1 MPDSFVHL
9 HLHTEYSMLDG
20 AVRIPELMKR
30 VKDLGMPAVAMT
42 DHGNLYG
49 AIEFYQEAQ
58 KAKIKPIIGC
68 EAYLSP
74 GSMMEKKDI
83 VGRKRSSHLTLL
95 AADNEGYANLV
106 KLITK
111 GHLEGLYHGK
121 PRVDKAALAEH
132 SQGLIC
138 LSGCIS
144 GEVNEFIRSDRE
156 EEARKSV
163 REFKDIF
170 GDRLY
175 LEMHNHGM
183 AEQHKCMVKLGQFAK
198 EFDIKT
204 VAANDV
210 HFLNRED
217 HEAHDIMIC
226 IGTGANVHDEKRLHY
241 SPEVYFKTAEQ
252 MYELFEG
259 YEEACRNTLEVAE
272 RCNVTMK
279 LDASSI
285 EKYPLFEPENGQ
297 SREDYL
303 RHLCEQGL
311 IERYGRDR
319 ALNDDVLKTR
329 LDYELGIINKM
340 NFSSYFLIVWDF
352 IKWAK
357 EHNIPVG
364 PGRGSGAGSLVA
376 YTLRIT
382 DLCPLQFGLIFERFL
397 NPERI
402 SPPDL
407 DIDFCQTRR
416 GEVIDYV
423 RKHYGERSV
432 SNIITFGTMG
442 AKSVVRD
449 VGRVL
454 GWSYGDADRVAKM
467 IPTEL
472 NITLES
478 YEEGGK
484 RVDGAIDK
492 NPELKAAVANE
503 PATQQLWQYAT
514 FLEGIKRNAGIHAAG
529 IVIGDKPLD
538 TFIPL
543 TRGAEG
549 EVVAQFA
556 MGPLT
561 DVGMLKMDFLGLKTL
576 SIIHDAESFV
586 KQRIPDF
593 NVENVPLDDRATYE
607 LMQRGENI
615 AVFQMESGGMTNACR
630 QLEPDRIEEVIA
642 LLALYRPGP
651 MDLIPSFIKRK
662 KGEEVVTYLHPLLE
676 EVSKETYGI
685 LIYQEQVQKA
695 ANLLAGYSLGAAD
708 MLRRAMGKKKP
719 EEMAKQRVI
728 FVKGCADTNN
738 IPENKANDIF
748 DLLEKFAGYGFNKS
762 HSAAYGII
770 TYRTAYLKAHY
781 PVEFMAAVLSFEV
794 NSTEKIALFVSE
806 CQRMGIAILP
816 PDVNRSAI
824 KFAPECIEGST
835 VPNAIRYGLSAVKN
849 VGEGAM
855 EGTIKERE
863 TNGPFKS
870 LEDFCQRVSSKLI
883 NKRLMEA
890 LIKVGAFD
898 FTGEDRAAMFARID
912 SVLSNAAGKQ
922 KEKQAGVVSLFGDE
936 ELTSARNPLPGAAA
950 PEPWGKEA
958 VMGFEKELL
967 GFFVSGHPL
976 DKFRHVF
983 ENKHITTVADVQE
996 LKEERSTVRCAGTI
1010 QRLEIK
1016 FTKKDNRPFATF
1028 AIEDFTGTI
1037 EVIAWNDTY
1046 EKFKENIKDGA
1057 PVGLKARAE
1066 KDSRT
1071 EAIRLTAQE
1080 IKPLPPPDE
1089 NEDGN
1094 GAPTKTA
1101 KRRAAK
1107 VKPLSLRLDA
1117 VRHTEADID
1126 AICSVIRSHPGEVPV
1141 ELLVR
1146 IPSGEEAHLAAGE
1159 EFRVELNDRVRRA
1172 LGLWLA

>member
-20 AVRIPELMKR
+20 AVRIPELMARAKE
-30 VKDLGMPAVAMT
+30 LGMPAVAMT

-49 AIEFYQEAQ
+49 AIEFYQEAN

-68 EAYLSP
+68 EAYLAP
-74 GSMMEKKDI
+74 GPMSERKD
-83 VGRKRSSHLTLL
+83 VAGRRRASHLTLL

-111 GHLEGLYHGK
+111 GHLEGFYSH
-121 PRVDKAALAEH
+121 PRVDKEALAEH
-132 SQGLIC
+132 SKGLIC
-138 LSGCIS
+138 LSGCLN
-144 GEVNEFIRSDRE
+144 GEINEFILTDRE
-156 EEARKSV
+156 DEARKSV
-163 REFKDIF
+163 GEFCDIF
-170 GDRLY
+170 GKENLY

-183 AEQHKCMVKLGQFAK
+183 AQQHRCMVKLGEFAR
-198 EFDIKT
+198 EFGLKT

-217 HEAHDIMIC
+217 HEAHDVMIC
-226 IGTGANVHDEKRLHY
+226 IGTGANVHDEKRMHY

-252 MYELFEG
+252 MYELFDG
-259 YEEACRNTLEVAE
+259 YEDACRNTLEIAE
-272 RCNVTMK
+272 RCNVSLK

-285 EKYPLFEPENGQ
+285 EKYPQFEPPGGQ
-297 SREDYL
+297 SREGYL
-303 RHLCEQGL
+303 RSLCEEGL
-311 IERYGRDR
+311 IHRYGRDR
-319 ALNDDVLKTR
+319 ALNDAELRAR

-357 EHNIPVG
+357 EHGIPVG

-376 YTLRIT
+376 YTLGIT
-382 DLCPLQFGLIFERFL
+382 ALRPLQLRLIFERFL
-397 NPERI
+397 HPARI

-423 RKHYGERSV
+423 RRRYGERSV

-472 NITLES
+472 NMTLEDAV
-478 YEEGGK
+478 K
-484 RVDGAIDK
+484 K
-492 NPELKAAVANE
+492 NPELKTAIANE
-503 PATQQLWQYAT
+503 ASTQQLWQYAT
-514 FLEGIKRNAGIHAAG
+514 FLEGMTRNAGIHAAG

-543 TRGAEG
+543 TRGADD
-549 EVVAQFA
+549 EVVSQFA

-576 SIIHDAESFV
+576 SIIQDAVNFVRHRDPDFDAE
-586 KQRIPDF
+586 KA
-593 NVENVPLDDRATYE
+593 PLDDRATYE
-607 LMQRGENI
+607 LMQRGENV

-662 KGEEVVTYLHPLLE
+662 KGEEKVEYLHPLLE
-676 EVSKETYGI
+676 DVSKETYGI

-695 ANLLAGYSLGAAD
+695 ANLLAGYTLGAAD
-708 MLRRAMGKKKP
+708 VLRRAMGKKKP
-719 EEMAKQRVI
+719 EEMAKQREI
-728 FVKGCADTNN
+728 FVKGCAETNG
-738 IPENKANDIF
+738 ISEKKANDIF

-781 PVEFMAAVLSFEV
+781 PVEFMAAVLSYEV

-806 CQRMGIAILP
+806 CQRMGITILP
-816 PDVNRSAI
+816 PDVNRSAL

-835 VPNAIRYGLSAVKN
+835 VPNSIRYGLSAVKN
-849 VGEGAM
+849 VGEAAM
-855 EGTIKERE
+855 EGAIRERE
-863 TNGPFKS
+863 KSGPFAS
-870 LEDFCQRVSSKLI
+870 LEDFCHRVDARLI

-912 SVLSNAAGKQ
+912 SVLSNAAGRQ
-922 KEKQAGVVSLFGDE
+922 KEKKAGVVSLFGDE
-936 ELTSARNPLPGAAA
+936 ELGSARNPLPGATA
-950 PEPWGKEA
+950 PEPWSKEQIMA
-958 VMGFEKELL
+958 FEKELL

-983 ENKHITTVADVQE
+983 ESKHITTVADLQE
-996 LKEERSTVRCAGTI
+996 LKEEKTTVRCAGTI

-1016 FTKKDNRPFATF
+1016 YTKKDNRPFATF

-1037 EVIAWNDTY
+1037 EVIAWNETF
-1046 EKFKENIKDGA
+1046 EKCREFIQDGA
-1057 PVGLKARAE
+1057 PVGIKARAE

-1080 IKPLPPPDE
+1080 VKPLPPPEE
-1089 NEDGN
+1089 NEASAN
-1094 GAPTKTA
+1094 GSGKAA
-1101 KRRAAK
+1101 KRRVLK

-1117 VRHTEADID
+1117 VRHTEADLD
-1126 AICSVIRSHPGEVPV
+1126 AICSVIRAHPGEVPV
-1141 ELLVR
+1141 ELHVR
-1146 IPSGEEAHLAAGE
+1146 IAGGHEAMLAAGD
-1159 EFRVELNDRVRRA
+1159 EFRVELSEGLRRG
-1172 LGLWLA
+1172 LGRWLS